1 MRSTIYR
8 VTFAATAAFTAACSN
23 TDSSA
28 PMTPPATAR
37 RAVTP
42 DANGNAT
49 VKQSVDRYVWLS
61 CMNDGAGEA
70 VHVTGELRYDVH
82 STQDGS
88 GIYHF
93 SIKSNTSNLIAVGLT
108 SGTFFRGTMGERIN
122 SRAEDYL
129 NSDVRISD
137 MIRFAAVG
145 SSDGYSLMATS
156 HIIVDQGDYV
166 VWDESW
172 NEVCR

>member
-82 STQDGS
+82 STQDAS

-137 MIRFAAVG
+137 MIRFTAVG

-156 HIIVDQGDYV
+156 HIIIDQGDYV